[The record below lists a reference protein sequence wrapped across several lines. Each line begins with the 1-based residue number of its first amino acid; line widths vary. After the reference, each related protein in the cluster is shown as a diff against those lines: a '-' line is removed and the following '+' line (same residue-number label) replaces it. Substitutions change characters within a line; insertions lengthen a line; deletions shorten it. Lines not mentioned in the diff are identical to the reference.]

1 MAQPTGPA
9 TTGATTAVPGGAPQ
23 ASFPPFASESF
34 AGQLL
39 WFAIAFGALYY
50 LMSKVALPQVADAL
64 EIRRQR
70 IARDLEDAQR
80 LRVQS
85 EEAGAAYEA
94 ALASARDKAKG
105 IAQTTREA
113 LATEAEVR
121 RKAIEG
127 ELAEKLAS
135 SEATIRSRTR
145 EAMGNVRGI
154 AAEAA
159 TAIVERL
166 TGRPPEPSR
175 VQAALD
181 RSLQA

>member
-1 MAQPTGPA
+1 MAQPAGPVA
-9 TTGATTAVPGGAPQ
+9 TGATTTAHEGAHQ

-39 WFAIAFGALYY
+39 WFAIAFGALYL
-50 LMSKVALPQVADAL
+50 LMSKMALPQVAASLDS
-64 EIRRQR
+64 RRER

-113 LATEAEVR
+113 LATEAEIR
-121 RKAIEG
+121 RKTIEG

-135 SEATIRSRTR
+135 SEATIRSRT
-145 EAMGNVRGI
+145 EAAMGNVREI
-154 AAEAA
+154 AADAA

-166 TGRPPEPSR
+166 TGRAPER
-175 VQAALD
+175 ARIQAALD
-181 RSLQA
+181 RSIQA